1 MFTNVNNGGEDM
13 VDKILKM
20 NISDAE
26 WEVMRIIW
34 TLDEVKSSE
43 IIDQLS
49 EKMSWTES
57 TIKTLIRRLVD
68 KGLVKI
74 KKEGRAYIYSATV
87 SENEMMYQVTKD
99 MFSHMCDMHKGSL
112 LIRLIKEIPL
122 SKSAIKEIQRE
133 LNIMEQSAP
142 DTIPCDCLHSKRKH
156 QC

>member
-74 KKEGRAYIYSATV
+74 KK
-87 SENEMMYQVTKD
+87 
-99 MFSHMCDMHKGSL
+99 KGV
-112 LIRLIKEIPL
+112 LIFIVQPFLKMR
-122 SKSAIKEIQRE
+122 
-133 LNIMEQSAP
+133 
-142 DTIPCDCLHSKRKH
+142 
-156 QC
+156 

>member
-112 LIRLIKEIPL
+112 LIRLIKEI
-122 SKSAIKEIQRE
+122 QRE

-142 DTIPCDCLHSKRKH
+142 DTIPCDCLHSKRNH

>member
-87 SENEMMYQVTKD
+87 SENEMM
-99 MFSHMCDMHKGSL
+99 
-112 LIRLIKEIPL
+112 
-122 SKSAIKEIQRE
+122 
-133 LNIMEQSAP
+133 
-142 DTIPCDCLHSKRKH
+142 
-156 QC
+156 

>member
-99 MFSHMCDMHKGSL
+99 MFSHM
-112 LIRLIKEIPL
+112 
-122 SKSAIKEIQRE
+122 
-133 LNIMEQSAP
+133 
-142 DTIPCDCLHSKRKH
+142 
-156 QC
+156 

>member
-1 MFTNVNNGGEDM
+1 M

-142 DTIPCDCLHSKRKH
+142 DTILCDCLHSKRNH